1 METEIRTS
9 HNFHRALNYS
19 LIILGHLQMGKK
31 KNQKT
36 FLAQGCVKPDS
47 DLDLAHRES
56 SLGISDLD

>member
-1 METEIRTS
+1 
-9 HNFHRALNYS
+9 
-19 LIILGHLQMGKK
+19 MGKK